1 MKKKEII
8 RLFILILCISVLF
21 FIPWTSV
28 FGVKDEALKETI
40 DVDQNNLGVFIVFIL
55 VLRFIYKNFLPSLP
69 QDLKREEIKEADQED
84 RKQLLFKP
92 RNRII
97 LMYLFISLMGIW
109 MCVYG
114 ILLRKPNEDPIIF
127 IIGSPFMIGIGLFI
141 LYIMPVFIFAE
152 DSVHIKSF
160 LLYII
165 GIDRK
170 TVIKYADITSVGPD
184 ANFNSNAYGID
195 RRNRL
200 GISVGGTTTFWV
212 LGFYTGD
219 TIAKIYLRFKEKLGD
234 KVILE

>member
-127 IIGSPFMIGIGLFI
+127 IIGSP
-141 LYIMPVFIFAE
+141 
-152 DSVHIKSF
+152 
-160 LLYII
+160 
-165 GIDRK
+165 
-170 TVIKYADITSVGPD
+170 
-184 ANFNSNAYGID
+184 
-195 RRNRL
+195 
-200 GISVGGTTTFWV
+200 
-212 LGFYTGD
+212 
-219 TIAKIYLRFKEKLGD
+219 
-234 KVILE
+234 